1 MLVNQLFNSTGTEN
15 SQEVYNFF
23 HTYCLDMFD
32 SVTLIDNAIT
42 LTKGT
47 ATIAFNNAVSAN
59 TTITLESGQVKSF
72 TDSNYR
78 KLTQVVRFDNGVLI
92 KSTESKLDNTFII
105 KTNNNTLMIMH
116 FDSGSSASTKYIADM
131 QNSTNFNSLSLSA
144 IQATKTSFAPVLI
157 PESDNIPI
165 DFYFNPFY
173 QYDIVGTMSTGSLN
187 FVTATKFCAKYS

>member
-1 MLVNQLFNSTGTEN
+1 MLINQLFNSTGTEN

-32 SVTLIDNAIT
+32 SVTLVDNAIT

-47 ATIAFNNAVSAN
+47 ATIVFNNANSAN
-59 TTITLESGQVKSF
+59 TVITLESGQAKTF

-78 KLTQVVRFDNGVLI
+78 KITQIVRFDNGILI
-92 KSTESKLDNTFII
+92 KSNESKLDNTFIV
-105 KTNNNTLMIMH
+105 KTNNSTLMIMH
-116 FDSGSSASTKYIADM
+116 FDSGSTTATKYIADM
-131 QNSTNFNSLSLSA
+131 QDSSNFNQLTVQA

-157 PESDNIPI
+157 PDSDNIPI

-187 FVTATKFCAKYS
+187 FVTAVKFCAKYS

>member
-1 MLVNQLFNSTGTEN
+1 MLINQLFNSTGTEN

-32 SVTLIDNAIT
+32 SVTLVDNAIT

-47 ATIAFNNAVSAN
+47 ATIVFNNANSAN
-59 TTITLESGQVKSF
+59 TVITLESGQAKTFS
-72 TDSNYR
+72 DSNYR
-78 KLTQVVRFDNGVLI
+78 KISQIVRFDSGILI
-92 KSTESKLDNTFII
+92 KSNESKLDNTFIV
-105 KTNNNTLMIMH
+105 KTNNNTLMISH
-116 FDSGSSASTKYIADM
+116 FDTGSTTATKYIADM
-131 QNSTNFNSLSLSA
+131 QDSSNFNSLTVQA

-157 PESDNIPI
+157 PDSDNIPI

-187 FVTATKFCAKYS
+187 FVTAVKFCAKYS